1 MASKQS
7 EAVRDHWR
15 TMTETARANPDQT
28 PEEVRERVEKYWPAL
43 TGEPGGVDYLE
54 AEVAGL
60 PALWAVPK
68 GSAEDRVIF
77 SVHGGGGVSG
87 SIYTHRKLFGHL
99 AKAAGARALLTEYRE
114 EQHPA
119 PLEDTTAAY
128 RWLLDQGVDARHIA
142 VVGDSLGGGLSV
154 STMLRARELGLPT
167 AAALL
172 LMSPWVDMT
181 VSNQTFE
188 ANRGTER
195 FFYKEVVGALAAM
208 YLGAADPKDPLASP
222 LYADLSGLPPTYI
235 QVGGD
240 ETLLGDSLQF
250 DENAAR
256 PAWTCRSKSSPTSC
270 TPSRWLRDTHP
281 SPTMPSK
288 NSPHGSG
295 PSSASLG
302 RDGCR

>member
-15 TMTETARANPDQT
+15 AMTETARANPDQT
-28 PEEVRERVEKYWPAL
+28 PEEVRERIEKYWPAL

-54 AEVAGL
+54 IEVAGL

-114 EQHPA
+114 EHHPA

-128 RWLLDQGVDARHIA
+128 RWLLDQGIDARHIA

-181 VSNQTFE
+181 VSNQTFDT
-188 ANRGTER
+188 NHDTER

-208 YLGAADPKDPLASP
+208 YLGAANPKDPLASP
-222 LYADLSGLPPTYI
+222 LYANLSGLPPTYI

-250 DENAAR
+250 DENARKVGVDVQVEVFPDQLHTFQMAAGYSPESDDAIQKFAAWVR
-256 PAWTCRSKSSPTSC
+256 PK
-270 TPSRWLRDTHP
+270 
-281 SPTMPSK
+281 
-288 NSPHGSG
+288 
-295 PSSASLG
+295 LG
-302 RDGCR
+302 LA